1 MEGSS
6 REEPDEPVQYVR
18 NHGPAKPPD
27 AANDQHRAKQ
37 RTDGVDPDNPDD
49 YSSKRQ
55 NNRDS
60 KHVSPPYARAAE
72 VSMCGKVLGVRES
85 GLVCLFCPFDPP
97 YSGDT
102 GLAWDSERF

>member
-1 MEGSS
+1 
-6 REEPDEPVQYVR
+6 
-18 NHGPAKPPD
+18 
-27 AANDQHRAKQ
+27 
-37 RTDGVDPDNPDD
+37 
-49 YSSKRQ
+49 
-55 NNRDS
+55 
-60 KHVSPPYARAAE
+60 